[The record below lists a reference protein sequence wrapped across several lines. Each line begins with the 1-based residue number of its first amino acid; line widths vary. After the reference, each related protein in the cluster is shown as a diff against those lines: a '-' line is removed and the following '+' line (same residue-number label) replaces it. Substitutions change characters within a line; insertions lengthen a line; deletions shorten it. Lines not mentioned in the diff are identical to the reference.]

1 MIFDLLIRFFNL
13 KFYKINNI
21 FLVSIGKFYC
31 IGSSKV
37 FVMFV
42 FLLCKVI
49 EEFGIILSG
58 MVKLIVI
65 FFYFKWFDFL

>member
-21 FLVSIGKFYC
+21 FLVSISKFYC
-31 IGSSKV
+31 SKV
-37 FVMFV
+37 FVLFV
-42 FLLCKVI
+42 LLSCKVI

-65 FFYFKWFDFL
+65 FFYFNWFDFL

>member
-21 FLVSIGKFYC
+21 FLVSISKFYC
-31 IGSSKV
+31 SIGKV

-42 FLLCKVI
+42 LLSCKVI
-49 EEFGIILSG
+49 EEFGILLSG
-58 MVKLIVI
+58 MVKLIVMI
-65 FFYFKWFDFL
+65 FYKCMK